1 MVVQATLFIATLFSP
16 SKIHII
22 NKSQGGITMVRLR
35 VEEILKE
42 QGKTRY
48 WLNKRMEMHYV
59 SFKNMI
65 ENNTTSIR
73 FETLD
78 KLSTLLDV
86 PIGDLFEK
94 TDDSV
99 DN

>member
-1 MVVQATLFIATLFSP
+1 
-16 SKIHII
+16 
-22 NKSQGGITMVRLR
+22 MVRLR
-35 VEEILKE
+35 VLEILEE
-42 QGKTRY
+42 QGKSRY

-65 ENNTTSIR
+65 ENNTNSIR

-78 KLSTLLDV
+78 KLSTILDV

-94 TDDSV
+94 TDETIVENEKSQQPSL
-99 DN
+99 DNR

>member
-1 MVVQATLFIATLFSP
+1 
-16 SKIHII
+16 
-22 NKSQGGITMVRLR
+22 MVRLR
-35 VEEILKE
+35 VLEILEE
-42 QGKTRY
+42 QGKSRY

-65 ENNTTSIR
+65 ENNTNSIR

-78 KLSTLLDV
+78 KLSTILDV

-94 TDDSV
+94 TDETTTRDKKA
-99 DN
+99 NNHP

>member
-1 MVVQATLFIATLFSP
+1 MV
-16 SKIHII
+16 K
-22 NKSQGGITMVRLR
+22 LR

-42 QGKTRY
+42 QEKTRY

-86 PIGDLFEK
+86 PVGDLFEK

>member
-1 MVVQATLFIATLFSP
+1 MV
-16 SKIHII
+16 K
-22 NKSQGGITMVRLR
+22 LR

-65 ENNTTSIR
+65 ENNTNSIR
-73 FETLD
+73 FEKNRL
-78 KLSTLLDV
+78 LSRLNL
-86 PIGDLFEK
+86 IFG
-94 TDDSV
+94 
-99 DN
+99 

>member
-1 MVVQATLFIATLFSP
+1 MVVQATLFIDTLFLP
-16 SKIHII
+16 SKILII

>member
-1 MVVQATLFIATLFSP
+1 
-16 SKIHII
+16 
-22 NKSQGGITMVRLR
+22 MVRLR
-35 VEEILKE
+35 VLEILEE
-42 QGKTRY
+42 QGKSRY

-65 ENNTTSIR
+65 ENNTNSIR

-78 KLSTLLDV
+78 KLSTILDV

-94 TDDSV
+94 TDETTAGNEKAS
-99 DN
+99 NHP

>member
-1 MVVQATLFIATLFSP
+1 
-16 SKIHII
+16 
-22 NKSQGGITMVRLR
+22 MVRLR
-35 VEEILKE
+35 VLEILEE

-65 ENNTTSIR
+65 ENNTNSIR

-78 KLSTLLDV
+78 KLSKILNV
-86 PIGDLFEK
+86 PVSELFEQK
-94 TDDSV
+94 DENTTND
-99 DN
+99 